1 MTRQLHNHLPGLAKI
16 APWWLARRDNFSVN
30 YRDRFPDGLAP
41 PPLPAHTSEPLAA
54 SSAMT
59 TLEKIVISEMA
70 YRLEYDEQ
78 DLFNALF

>member
-1 MTRQLHNHLPGLAKI
+1 MRPRLLRQSGHSMLRSFRLVPGLCLESGLLLQPAFSQQHKRHFI
-16 APWWLARRDNFSVN
+16 A
-30 YRDRFPDGLAP
+30 G
-41 PPLPAHTSEPLAA
+41 PLAA
-54 SSAMT
+54 SSATT